1 MLVAVFTL
9 VAAVGLLASFGVER
23 LLHAHL
29 RRVLTDICETE
40 ARSGFFVAVTAL
52 TILLSGALAATAT
65 TGYTDPG
72 AGGFDLL
79 SAALTQ
85 ARIVLVALLGVVLV
99 IALMLVGAI
108 RRYEDRHRPS
118 SPPGSWAPMP
128 PGPPSSAAL

>member
-1 MLVAVFTL
+1 MLIAVFAL

-52 TILLSGALAATAT
+52 TIVLSGALAATAT
-65 TGYTDPG
+65 TGYTDPA

-99 IALMLVGAI
+99 VALMLVGAI
-108 RRYEDRHRPS
+108 RRYENRHRQFA
-118 SPPGSWAPMP
+118 PPPSWAAVP
-128 PGPPSSAAL
+128 PGPPGSATL